1 MTSKRPLV
9 FADANVLYASA
20 PRDILIELALDA
32 VIGLRWSPAVL
43 DELSRALV
51 RTRPEYTGAK
61 ALRLVTAMTAALP
74 DAWVLPP
81 DPPTLAVDL
90 PDANDAHVVLAAHHG
105 GCETILTFNLGD
117 FPEAALNRLPPPLT
131 ATHPDTFLVAM
142 LTARPTAV
150 LPVIERV
157 RQNLLAPP
165 MTVAQYADSL
175 ARSGLPQT
183 AALVRSLLPAVP

>member
-20 PRDILIELALDA
+20 PRDILIELALEA

-81 DPPTLAVDL
+81 DPPTVAVDL
-90 PDANDAHVVLAAHHG
+90 PDADDAHVVLAAYLG
-105 GCETILTFNLGD
+105 GCETILTFNMGD
-117 FPEAALNRLPPPLT
+117 FPEVALNRLQPPLT
-131 ATHPDTFLVAM
+131 AAHPDTFLVSM
-142 LTARPTAV
+142 LTARPSA
-150 LPVIERV
+150 LPAIERV
-157 RQNLLAPP
+157 RQNLLTPP

-183 AALVRSLLPAVP
+183 SELVRHLLAVAP